1 MKEHQDLYHFS
12 CNWHHVIEHKNS
24 CQISQI
30 VDDGDFF
37 NVNSTKH
44 LRPYSRWEIDQL
56 HHSEEKYKENY
67 GNPMCTI
74 IHDRFTIVVGKTE
87 DKTFIKLFTY
97 FRKRERGQKFFR
109 ISTQVDYISFNH
121 KTNSLYTG
129 YITNYHKKRK
139 FRKKVK
145 KNGFSEEPINKVKS
159 RINSHLSHHGKR
171 DNQLMFEKNFIVE
184 VVINTFIDNIPG
196 INRNNLTEPDNILY
210 KFHLDKWGVKL
221 SDNWLSFNRSY
232 PQPKK
237 KDYVKSKMKYVDCIM
252 NLHNLK
258 GDKVRKALHQVL
270 TFQGSECFHWAC
282 RFFGYDYIISKDVN
296 LIKTL
301 FESTHYSYYL
311 GVADEILTKK
321 EKDNCFMIFKLCLIG
336 EVDTNT
342 FNDHLNMIQRV
353 RKFEDFKWVSN
364 TWNTF
369 SEEHYVLSEKL
380 GFYTKGDYRRI
391 YNQDFIEQSQ
401 LPIISNGVYYPILL
415 MSSKEYNVESF
426 VQSNCVKGYVN
437 KAESLI
443 ISLRKGSEDSKERG
457 TIEYKIFE
465 LNKKIML
472 RRVQTL
478 GRFNQRLN
486 EEWDEVIQLLD
497 SNIERLIDNKIF
509 KLPSVELKMGNR
521 VVFSN
526 SKFKP
531 NPWVKTGENYLCWE
545 NDGIVNVQSLDNN
558 PLETYLHGDIL

>member
-1 MKEHQDLYHFS
+1 
-12 CNWHHVIEHKNS
+12 
-24 CQISQI
+24 
-30 VDDGDFF
+30 
-37 NVNSTKH
+37 
-44 LRPYSRWEIDQL
+44 
-56 HHSEEKYKENY
+56 
-67 GNPMCTI
+67 
-74 IHDRFTIVVGKTE
+74 
-87 DKTFIKLFTY
+87 
-97 FRKRERGQKFFR
+97 
-109 ISTQVDYISFNH
+109 
-121 KTNSLYTG
+121 
-129 YITNYHKKRK
+129 
-139 FRKKVK
+139 
-145 KNGFSEEPINKVKS
+145 
-159 RINSHLSHHGKR
+159 
-171 DNQLMFEKNFIVE
+171 
-184 VVINTFIDNIPG
+184 
-196 INRNNLTEPDNILY
+196 
-210 KFHLDKWGVKL
+210 
-221 SDNWLSFNRSY
+221 
-232 PQPKK
+232 
-237 KDYVKSKMKYVDCIM
+237 M

-270 TFQGSECFHWAC
+270 TFQGSECFNWAC

-311 GVADEILTKK
+311 GVADELLTKK

-353 RKFEDFKWVSN
+353 RKFEDFKWGSN

-391 YNQDFIEQSQ
+391 YNEDFVEQSQ

-415 MSSKEYNVESF
+415 RTSKEYNVESF

-437 KAESLI
+437 KADSLI

-509 KLPSVELKMGNR
+509 KLPSVELKMGDR
-521 VVFSN
+521 VVYSN

-531 NPWVKTGENYLCWE
+531 NPWVKTEENYLCWE

-558 PLETYLHGDIL
+558 PLETY